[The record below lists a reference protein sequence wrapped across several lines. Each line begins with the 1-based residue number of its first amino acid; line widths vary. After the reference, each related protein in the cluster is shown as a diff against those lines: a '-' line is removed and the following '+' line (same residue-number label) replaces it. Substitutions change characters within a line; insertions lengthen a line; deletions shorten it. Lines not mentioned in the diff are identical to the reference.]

1 MLNPKSRW
9 WCNAADGF
17 FICTDTTRN
26 TTEINHIGG
35 FKVQRVINIY
45 ISDNVV
51 KELDEMASK
60 EGRSRSNYVTHIIK
74 QAIRQTRKS

>member
-1 MLNPKSRW
+1 M
-9 WCNAADGF
+9 
-17 FICTDTTRN
+17 
-26 TTEINHIGG
+26 
-35 FKVQRVINIY
+35 QRVINIY

-74 QAIRQTRKS
+74 QAIRQTRKANMQKSKMEG